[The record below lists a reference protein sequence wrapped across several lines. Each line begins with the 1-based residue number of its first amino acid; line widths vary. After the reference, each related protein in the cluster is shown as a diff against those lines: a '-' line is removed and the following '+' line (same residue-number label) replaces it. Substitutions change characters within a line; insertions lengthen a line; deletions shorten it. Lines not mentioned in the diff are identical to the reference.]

1 MYTCVFNALFF
12 QSLLDRLSTT
22 CYAEYLKAT
31 AEKHVLTALDIQR
44 KTLSS
49 NDVVSLA
56 LATLQAPEVC
66 PGPQCGIPFE
76 HNGECNCCG
85 KCTLC
90 HALQVAVRPC
100 IATVVRPIFVCTAK
114 PSSSMMV
121 GSRTTVVQR
130 TTTYLIVKKLRP
142 KT

>member
-1 MYTCVFNALFF
+1 M
-12 QSLLDRLSTT
+12 STT

-31 AEKHVLTALDIQR
+31 AEQHVLTALEIQR
-44 KTLSS
+44 KMLTT
-49 NDVVSLA
+49 NDVVALA
-56 LATLQAPEVC
+56 LATLQAAEVC
-66 PGPQCGIPFE
+66 PSPKCGIPFE

-100 IATVVRPIFVCTAK
+100 IAPLVSPIFVCTVK

-121 GSRTTVVQR
+121 GSRATVVQR

-142 KT
+142 ST

>member
-1 MYTCVFNALFF
+1 M
-12 QSLLDRLSTT
+12 SPT

-31 AEKHVLTALDIQR
+31 AEQHVLTALETQR
-44 KTLSS
+44 QMLRTTGD
-49 NDVVSLA
+49 DVVALA
-56 LATLQAPEVC
+56 LATLQAAEVC
-66 PGPQCGIPFE
+66 PGPKCGIPFE

-100 IATVVRPIFVCTAK
+100 IASLVGPIFVCTVN

-130 TTTYLIVKKLRP
+130 TTTYLIVEKLRP
-142 KT
+142 ST